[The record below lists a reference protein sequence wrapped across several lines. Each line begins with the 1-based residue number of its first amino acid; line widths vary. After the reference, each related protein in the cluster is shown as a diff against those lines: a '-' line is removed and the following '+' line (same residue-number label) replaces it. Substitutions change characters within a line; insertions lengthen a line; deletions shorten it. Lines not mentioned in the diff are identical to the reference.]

1 MSSEDKTST
10 TGTITEVREFLEED
24 IPKKEHQDVDNIGE
38 NKDLIRINGME
49 KSKDITL
56 EINIQET
63 INAETEETETEVTLE
78 DTTKLDIEPEGTT
91 NTETEDIKKSENL
104 NL

>member
-10 TGTITEVREFLEED
+10 TGTITEVKEFLEED
-24 IPKKEHQDVDNIGE
+24 IPEKEHQDVDNIGE
-38 NKDLIRINGME
+38 NKDLTGINGIE

-56 EINIQET
+56 EINIEET
-63 INAETEETETEVTLE
+63 INAETEEHRQVTLE
-78 DTTKLDIEPEGTT
+78 DTTKLIIEPEGTT

>member
-63 INAETEETETEVTLE
+63 INAETEEHRQVTLE